1 MRHLVRPAA
10 LVANFFDT
18 LTPAQAATAAA
29 IQQAV
34 LSATPSLEQT
44 VRWGNLMFL
53 HRGTSLI
60 GLVLHKGQAHL
71 QVFNGIALV
80 ERFPQLEGVGR
91 GMRFL
96 KFRYGT
102 PVNATLIRE
111 VVSAA
116 QALMQAST
124 DHGRDQRR

>member
-10 LVANFFDT
+10 LVANYFDT

-34 LSATPSLEQT
+34 LAAAPGLEQT

-53 HRGTSLI
+53 HRGSSLI

-71 QVFNGIALV
+71 QVFNGVGLAG
-80 ERFPQLEGVGR
+80 RFPQLEGVGR

-96 KFRYGT
+96 KYRYGT
-102 PVNATLIRE
+102 PVDAALIRE

-116 QALMQAST
+116 QALMQASS
-124 DHGRDQRR
+124 DHGR

>member
-10 LVANFFDT
+10 LVANYFDT
-18 LTPAQAATAAA
+18 LVPAQAATAAA

-34 LSATPSLEQT
+34 LAAAPGLEQT

-60 GLVLHKGQAHL
+60 ALVLHKGQAHL
-71 QVFNGIALV
+71 QVFNGAGLT

-96 KFRYGT
+96 KFRYRM
-102 PVNATLIRE
+102 PVDADLIGS
-111 VVSAA
+111 VVGAA
-116 QALMQAST
+116 LALQQDT
-124 DHGRDQRR
+124 R

>member
-34 LSATPSLEQT
+34 LAGAPGLEQT

-53 HRGTSLI
+53 HRGSSLI

-71 QVFNGIALV
+71 QVFNGIGLTD
-80 ERFPQLEGVGR
+80 RFPQLEGVGR

-96 KFRYGT
+96 KYRYGT
-102 PVNATLIRE
+102 TVDAALIRE

-116 QALMQAST
+116 QALMQASS
-124 DHGRDQRR
+124 DHGR